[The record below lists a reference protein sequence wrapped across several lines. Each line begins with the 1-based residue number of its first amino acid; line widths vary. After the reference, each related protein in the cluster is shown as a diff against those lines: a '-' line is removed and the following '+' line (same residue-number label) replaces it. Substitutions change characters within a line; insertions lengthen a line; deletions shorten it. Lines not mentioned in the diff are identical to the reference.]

1 MVSTA
6 VLDPSMEL
14 GDLLV
19 EEGRHSAAWAV
30 RHGQWKAADAIR
42 EDLRGS
48 ARKGILTLAVSLW
61 ERWLR
66 DGESLALTRLARGFE
81 LWNVAECAECAA
93 RGFAGGDSCDDCAEE
108 YRTPGTAPRALC
120 ALESGAITVLE
131 SGLSLVFDAGLAD
144 GPWTLH
150 LKGWS
155 GDLARACDLARRS
168 RDYHG
173 PVRPGKLST
182 CPCGG
187 TLVTLLRS

>member
-1 MVSTA
+1 MVSTS
-6 VLDPSMEL
+6 VLAPSMEL
-14 GDLLV
+14 GDLLA
-19 EEGRHSAAWAV
+19 EEGKPCAAWAV

-42 EDLRGS
+42 DDLRGS
-48 ARKGILTLAVSLW
+48 ARKGILTVAVGLW

-66 DGESLALTRLARGFE
+66 DDDAEALRRLSRGFE
-81 LWNVAECAECAA
+81 LWNAAECAECAA

-108 YRTPGTAPRALC
+108 YRVQAAPRAPC
-120 ALESGAITVLE
+120 ALDAGALARLE
-131 SGLSLVFDAGLAD
+131 SGLTLVYDAGLAD